1 MSLPKII
8 IVLLPFLVMLTI
20 AGKILIEE
28 GAQKKQLASIMGSST
43 KSFQERNITRLI
55 NERKDDE
62 NGLIAKQ
69 NANLQMLGVPYKF
82 ENLLGVAAILFVIG
96 CIVSAFLFKAG
107 PLLMI
112 YLGGLAG
119 YSIFIYING
128 EIERRKKLLTIEFL
142 EKMRDIAS
150 FMSVGKSLDTA
161 INEACESGNISAVMS
176 RELNTVSREIFTGS
190 SYSRA
195 FMNMYE
201 RMQIEEIRMY
211 AETLATFEETGGNV
225 IQVMQVND
233 RFATQ
238 KLEIRNEQNIFVES
252 QKSSQKVIVGVPLAM
267 VVFFFIFNPSFFGN
281 FYSSIIG
288 QIVGIVSISV
298 LILGVKMSND
308 LAKNI

>member
-1 MSLPKII
+1 MSLSKII

-20 AGKILIEE
+20 AGKILVEE

-43 KSFQERNITRLI
+43 KSFQERNITRLM
-55 NERKDDE
+55 NERKDNEDSF
-62 NGLIAKQ
+62 IAKQ

-112 YLGGLAG
+112 YLGCLAG

-176 RELNTVSREIFTGS
+176 RELNTVSREIFTGT

-211 AETLATFEETGGNV
+211 ALATFEETGGNV
-225 IQVMQVND
+225 IQVMKVND

-267 VVFFFIFNPSFFGN
+267 VIFFFIFNPSFFGN
-281 FYSSIIG
+281 FYSTIIG
-288 QIVGIVSISV
+288 QIVGIVAISV